1 MALREEFEQT
11 GNWLFRWRSY
21 LPLVLVA
28 LLLVNLAQLKYTR
41 AQRDLFDG
49 WLVLCSVVSAMGL
62 VIRGVVVGHTPRRT
76 SGRSTAHQVAH
87 QLNTSGMYSV
97 VRHPLYLGNFLIWLG
112 IAMTGLSWW
121 LVVTYGLLFW
131 VYYERIMFAEEE
143 FLRRQFGQAFVDWSA
158 RTPAFVPN
166 LRNWRRPELPFSLRN
181 VLRREYTALF
191 GIVFAF
197 GFVELAGQV
206 LVERRLD
213 PDPRWVG
220 LSVALL
226 LAMLLLRLL
235 KKHTR
240 LLKVEGR

>member
-166 LRNWRRPELPFSLRN
+166 LRNWRRPELPFSWRN